1 MNKSES
7 NPWLK
12 NDSIMCSIIDGLF
25 KQQSYSFIQQKLLTS
40 SYTPCTL
47 LATGY
52 TGNKRNYSSS
62 HGSFIAPPSQY
73 IINMITK

>member
-1 MNKSES
+1 
-7 NPWLK
+7 
-12 NDSIMCSIIDGLF
+12 MCSTIDGLF

-40 SYTPCTL
+40 FYIPRTL

-62 HGSFIAPPSQY
+62 HGIFYSPHPYNI
-73 IINMITK
+73 